1 MYQKLIWDEFHR
13 TFDHSNDQ
21 LFDEYIFQFNRFN
34 LFLLLTLYSFT
45 SINHPYLKIL

>member
-34 LFLLLTLYSFT
+34 LFLLTLYSF
-45 SINHPYLKIL
+45 IRPYLKIL